1 MDFITL
7 EGLRAEQKWK
17 ISFKSQIWNQF
28 FYQNIKWSRS
38 SVFFFSSKKINL
50 YIFNVSVLKKIPVM
64 ESMAFLS
71 LKDITS
77 AKPEVVLP
85 VFFSIF
91 NPSFESKVW
100 GVKPMVRVRKFFCTG
115 LILSQQS
122 QQGYEKPSEFRIF

>member
-1 MDFITL
+1 MKS
-7 EGLRAEQKWK
+7 RAEMEDQFQKPNLEY
-17 ISFKSQIWNQF
+17 IF

-38 SVFFFSSKKINL
+38 SVFFSSKKINL

-85 VFFSIF
+85 FFFLFSTQ
-91 NPSFESKVW
+91 VL
-100 GVKPMVRVRKFFCTG
+100 RVRFAVSNPW
-115 LILSQQS
+115 SQ
-122 QQGYEKPSEFRIF
+122 